1 MLLLLL
7 VLMISTLT
15 LCACS
20 PPSARGRRRL
30 DFKRFLGKAMFLDLP
45 GYRHAQRL
53 EEELTARGA
62 VSEGKREGEREGG
75 CVWSQNGERASEELQ
90 QKKIIFDCG
99 GVRCMYNCTIHGP
112 CDVTDDVTGDVVMSL
127 WELLLLCDVTAV
139 PSSADS

>member
-1 MLLLLL
+1 
-7 VLMISTLT
+7 
-15 LCACS
+15 
-20 PPSARGRRRL
+20 
-30 DFKRFLGKAMFLDLP
+30 MFLDLP

-62 VSEGKREGEREGG
+62 VSEGKREGGREGG
-75 CVWSQNGERASEELQ
+75 RDGGREGGRVWSQNGERASDELQ

-127 WELLLLCDVTAV
+127 WEVLLLCDVTACPV
-139 PSSADS
+139 LCRLLRPTSTLE